1 MHKTLDIKWID
12 LPDGRRLLGDENGLG
27 CIVDPAA
34 ETADGASEI
43 AFAGE
48 LKGGVLNGY
57 GFVFRKKVT
66 EETYTRRPTYEEVMS
81 TAEFDS
87 CGRVIYCDGSMRTEV
102 RRNVEWIKEGI
113 GLWKD
118 GRLVEL
124 SKMVFPEGLVLTA
137 KWDEYT
143 YEKLNYEYMPEDMP
157 LSGAN
162 EDGVLEKGWY
172 KACVQPLPDG
182 RIMVLE
188 GHGAVAILAPG
199 DSFTFEHD
207 KNPTCYNT
215 YTYTLTDA
223 NLSR

>member
-34 ETADGASEI
+34 ETADGASGI

-102 RRNVEWIKEGI
+102 RRNVEWLKEGI

-118 GRLVEL
+118 GHLVEP

-157 LSGAN
+157 LDKAT

-215 YTYTLTDA
+215 YTYKLRQ
-223 NLSR
+223 NR